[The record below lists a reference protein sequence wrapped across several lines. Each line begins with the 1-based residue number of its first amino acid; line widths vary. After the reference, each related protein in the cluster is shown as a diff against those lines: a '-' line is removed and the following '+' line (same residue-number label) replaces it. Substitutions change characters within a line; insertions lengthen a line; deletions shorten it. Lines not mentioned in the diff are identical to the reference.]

1 MLKGTIIALGLCF
14 AAAPAFADTTK
25 RLNAE
30 VVEVQQH
37 RNPAGTILGD
47 TVAGAAAG
55 ALVGGGVVLYD
66 HYVTNSG
73 NGGWGNWG
81 RTVAIGAGIGAAVG
95 LVFGLVDA
103 GSSADRAP
111 NGALVDERP
120 SGMGASTPVYG
131 LRF

>member
-14 AAAPAFADTTK
+14 AVPAFADTTR

-37 RNPAGTILGD
+37 HSNPAGTILGD
-47 TVAGAAAG
+47 TIAGAAAG
-55 ALVGGGVVLYD
+55 AVVGGGVVLYD

-81 RTVAIGAGIGAAVG
+81 RTIAIGAGIGAAVG

-103 GSSADRAP
+103 GTNADRAP
-111 NGALVDERP
+111 TGALVDQRP
-120 SGMGASTPVYG
+120 TGMGDATPVYG